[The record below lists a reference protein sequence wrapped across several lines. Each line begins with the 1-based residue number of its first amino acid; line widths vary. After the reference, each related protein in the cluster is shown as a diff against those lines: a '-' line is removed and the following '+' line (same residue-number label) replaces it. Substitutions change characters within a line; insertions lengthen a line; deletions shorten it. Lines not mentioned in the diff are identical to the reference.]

1 MGDQQ
6 SAGPL
11 QLLPVQIIE
20 TSAGILLKRGA
31 VEVRVLGPGAA
42 ELVNTVLHTA
52 SGPGTTTEQICALF
66 AEPDQPRVR
75 DFVELLLSRR
85 MLVEVG
91 SGTSAGTGRSET
103 PLDVFY
109 WQLGVSTADAKR
121 SLDQAAIAVA
131 GVNEVSMHLARSL
144 VACGV
149 SPLTVIDDPTLRNL
163 QFFEDDGPLLAD
175 RWGPLPTPVA
185 LHEWAEG
192 PGVESVG
199 CVVATS
205 DFGGLHF
212 MRRWNELCVEHG
224 RRFLPV
230 VLQDLVGHVGP
241 LVVPG
246 ETPCFEC
253 AYLRRNAQQQDAM
266 WHRASEL
273 VALEGQSIVG
283 YHPAMPSILGG
294 VAAIELTGSHLPIL
308 LPPRVGRVL
317 ELRLLGGEM
326 TSHAVLRLPR
336 CPVCS
341 PFTRRSPVRATR
353 DPGWIGGREQE

>member
-1 MGDQQ
+1 MADQQ

-11 QLLPVQIIE
+11 RLQPVQIIE
-20 TSAGILLKRGA
+20 TTAGILLKRGA
-31 VEVRVLGPGAA
+31 VEVRVVGPGAP
-42 ELVNTVLHTA
+42 ELVNTVLHA
-52 SGPGTTTEQICALF
+52 LSGPGTTPERICALF
-66 AEPDQPRVR
+66 AEPDRPRVR

-85 MLVEVG
+85 MIVEVRRAA
-91 SGTSAGTGRSET
+91 SAGAGLPEG

-109 WQLGVSTADAKR
+109 WQLGVSTKDATR
-121 SLDQAAIAVA
+121 SLDEAAIAVV

-149 SPLTVIDDPTLRNL
+149 SRLTVIDDPTLRNL
-163 QFFEDDGPLLAD
+163 RFFEDDGPLLAG
-175 RWGPLPTPVA
+175 RWGSLPPPVA
-185 LHEWAEG
+185 LHDWTEG
-192 PGVESVG
+192 SGFESVG

-253 AYLRRNAQQQDAM
+253 AYLRRNAQQEEPM

-283 YHPAMPSILGG
+283 YHPAMPSVLGG
-294 VAAIELTGSHLPIL
+294 VAAIELTTSHLPIPL
-308 LPPRVGRVL
+308 APPVGRVL

-326 TSHAVLRLPR
+326 TPHPVLRLPR

-341 PFTRRSPVRATR
+341 PVTRRSPVRATR
-353 DPGWIGGREQE
+353 ERDWVGDPEQ

>member
-20 TSAGILLKRGA
+20 TSAGVLLKRGA
-31 VEVRVLGPGAA
+31 VEVRVLGPGAT
-42 ELVNTVLHTA
+42 ELVNTIIHAASEPGITTA
-52 SGPGTTTEQICALF
+52 QICALF

-85 MLVEVG
+85 VLVDVDSE
-91 SGTSAGTGRSET
+91 TSAGTGLSET

-109 WQLGVSTADAKR
+109 WQLGVSSRDAKR

-144 VACGV
+144 LACGV
-149 SPLTVIDDPTLRNL
+149 SRLTVIDDPTLRNM

-185 LHEWAEG
+185 LHEWTEE

-199 CVVATS
+199 CIVATS
-205 DFGGLHF
+205 DFGGLYF
-212 MRRWNELCVEHG
+212 MRRWNELCVEHE

-253 AYLRRNAQQQDAM
+253 AYLRRNAQQQDPM

-273 VALEGQSIVG
+273 VALEGQSIIG
-283 YHPAMPSILGG
+283 YHPAMPSVLGG
-294 VAAIELTGSHLPIL
+294 VAAVELTTSL
-308 LPPRVGRVL
+308 LPTTLGPAVGRVL

-341 PFTRRSPVRATR
+341 QLSRRSPVRATR
-353 DPGWIGGREQE
+353 EPDWIGNQEQE